1 MENHTEVVK
10 KPIYKRKW
18 FLITV
23 GIFVLIGFLP
33 KGNNGDKKSE
43 TPKTMTKED
52 SLNLIKQDSIK
63 KVKERKEYVE
73 KHFSKWDGSHRG
85 VERYI
90 KDNMND
96 PDSYEHVKTTYLE
109 SPDYLVVTTKYRG
122 KNKFGGLVLQ
132 ENMFKVNYEGEV
144 LEVLQ

>member
-1 MENHTEVVK
+1 MDNQQVEGK
-10 KPIYKRKW
+10 KPIYKKKW
-18 FLITV
+18 FLITIGV
-23 GIFVLIGFLP
+23 IVVLGLLP
-33 KGNNGDKKSE
+33 KGNNGDKGGE
-43 TPKTMTKED
+43 TKKTMTKED
-52 SLNLIKQDSIK
+52 SLNVIKQDSIK

-109 SPDYLVVTTKYRG
+109 SPEYLVVTTKYRG

-132 ENMFKVNYEGEV
+132 ENIFKVNYEGEV

>member
-1 MENHTEVVK
+1 MENQTEIVK

-23 GIFVLIGFLP
+23 
-33 KGNNGDKKSE
+33 
-43 TPKTMTKED
+43 
-52 SLNLIKQDSIK
+52 
-63 KVKERKEYVE
+63 E
-73 KHFSKWDGSHRG
+73 K
-85 VERYI
+85 YI

-109 SPDYLVVTTKYRG
+109 TPNYLVVTTKYRG

-132 ENMFKVNYEGEV
+132 ESMFKVNYEGQV